1 MLKIMSIKKN
11 SEIVSENRD
20 SFRNNFRIIVEKLQ
34 TSTKTFFLEPFGD
47 KF

>member
-1 MLKIMSIKKN
+1 MLKIMSVIKKKN

-34 TSTKTFFLEPFGD
+34 D
-47 KF
+47 